1 MIKEHILAFVNNLNL
16 NMRLKQIKSSCLHF
30 MSMPYRKD
38 TELHHLK
45 FDLKVFIENLAMKLH
60 LIGIKKQIG
69 VEAI

>member
-1 MIKEHILAFVNNLNL
+1 
-16 NMRLKQIKSSCLHF
+16 

-69 VEAI
+69 VEAIWVLLNENVSLELSVQPSNT